1 MEETH
6 GCRGAGAG
14 LSGDVTSSTRLR
26 PASAGETHRCA
37 QFLFH
42 EAALLDAGDHAGWSK
57 LLAPDVVYW
66 VPLLSDYRD
75 PEDELNIVYDDLSK
89 INDRLERLAGGYAFA
104 QDPPSRTTRIIGNV
118 RAWQN
123 GGGFTTE
130 SAFVL
135 HELRPEATPVQT
147 LAGRYLH
154 ELQTDSSE
162 AGFAIRRKTIELVNR
177 TESFGN
183 LAFIL

>member
-6 GCRGAGAG
+6 GCRDARAGW
-14 LSGDVTSSTRLR
+14 SVNVTASTGLR
-26 PASAGETHRCA
+26 PASAEETHRCA
-37 QFLFH
+37 QFLFY
-42 EAALLDAGDHAGWSK
+42 EAALLDAGDHAGWAK

-89 INDRLERLAGGYAFA
+89 INDRLERLASGYAFA

-118 RAWQN
+118 RAWHN
-123 GGGFTTE
+123 TGAFTTE
-130 SAFVL
+130 AAFVL
-135 HELRPEATPVQT
+135 HELRPEATAVQA

-154 ELQTDSSE
+154 ELAVDDSE